1 MKEYFIKT
9 EWVGKKEKS
18 LEAIK
23 CRHCLSFN
31 RSGMLN
37 GLGYC
42 SEYEKVVKADAQHD
56 CYDFRPF
63 T

>member
-1 MKEYFIKT
+1 MKEYLVKT

-23 CRHCLSFN
+23 CRHCLYFN
-31 RSGMLN
+31 LSGTLN

-56 CYDFRPF
+56 CYDFRPL

>member
-1 MKEYFIKT
+1 MKEYLVKT

-18 LEAIK
+18 LETVK
-23 CRHCLSFN
+23 CKHCFFFSH
-31 RSGMLN
+31 SGAFN

-42 SEYEKVVKADAQHD
+42 AQYEKIVEADAQHD
-56 CYDFRPF
+56 CYDFQLF

>member
-1 MKEYFIKT
+1 MKEYLIKT
-9 EWVGKKEKS
+9 EYVGKKEKS

-31 RSGMLN
+31 HSGALN

-42 SEYEKVVKADAQHD
+42 SEYEKVAKADA
-56 CYDFRPF
+56 
-63 T
+63 

>member
-1 MKEYFIKT
+1 MKEYLIKT
-9 EWVGKKEKS
+9 EWVAKKEKS
-18 LEAIK
+18 LETIK
-23 CRHCLSFN
+23 CRNCLSFN
-31 RSGMLN
+31 RSGTLN